1 MKIIKQKCGL
11 KWKVLMY
18 IQLESPTEERKKKN
32 ILRNNGIE
40 FSSTDYRPWLMGL
53 ETFVNLKPI
62 KNTDIFL
69 HMIAKLLKAIKKRES
84 LKTTKGK
91 KYITFKGTKI
101 KLISSSSTK
110 TVKEKTLRRPLGRIG
125 NTKILHF

>member
-1 MKIIKQKCGL
+1 MWVKMKSFNVHTIRVTYRREK
-11 KWKVLMY
+11 
-18 IQLESPTEERKKKN
+18 KKKN

-69 HMIAKLLKAIKKRES
+69 HMIAKLLKAIKK
-84 LKTTKGK
+84 
-91 KYITFKGTKI
+91 
-101 KLISSSSTK
+101 
-110 TVKEKTLRRPLGRIG
+110 EKV
-125 NTKILHF
+125 